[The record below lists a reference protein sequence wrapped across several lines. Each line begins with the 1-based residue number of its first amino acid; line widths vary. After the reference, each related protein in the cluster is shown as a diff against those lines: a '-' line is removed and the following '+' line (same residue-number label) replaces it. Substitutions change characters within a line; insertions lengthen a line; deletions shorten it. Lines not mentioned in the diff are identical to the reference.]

1 MDDKN
6 NLFKEFQSVLKNPIM
21 IEGIEQYLS
30 DWRGVFEGKV
40 KFVVFPSTTEE
51 VSKILKLANKNN
63 IPIVPQGGNTGLCG
77 GATPDNSGNSILIN
91 FTKLNNIRNIDLL
104 GNTVTVEAG
113 CILENILNVVQEKD
127 RIFPI
132 NLAAKGSCTI
142 GGNLAT
148 NAGGINVLK
157 YGSTRDLVL
166 GIEAVLPNGEVIN
179 NLNSLHKDNTG
190 YALHKLLVGSEGTL
204 ALITAAT
211 IKIFK
216 KPKASISCFI
226 KVKDIDKSIETLH
239 MLQSLVGNN
248 IEAFEIMSKPIL
260 EIVHKQFPKI
270 SKPFPAIPELSLL
283 VEFTT
288 TSELDLNIDDTGE
301 TIFQKKIINVM
312 SHLIENHLI
321 EDAIVSQSDYQNKEL
336 WEIRENANIAQ
347 MQEGFQ
353 LKLDLSIPI
362 ENMSKFWIETSEELK
377 RKHKHVKICSF
388 GHLGDGNLHYNLMD
402 EDKNKEYV
410 YKNQTALKEL
420 VYKKIKKFNGSFSA
434 EHGIG
439 QLKIEELEKYKDQNL
454 LNLMRTIKNSVDP
467 KNILNPGKLFN

>member
-1 MDDKN
+1 MDDNN

-21 IEGIEQYLS
+21 IEGIDQYLS
-30 DWRGVFEGKV
+30 DWRGVFEGRV

-113 CILENILNVVQEKD
+113 CILENVLNIVQEKD

-190 YALHKLLVGSEGTL
+190 YALHKLLAVSYTHLTL
-204 ALITAAT
+204 PT
-211 IKIFK
+211 
-216 KPKASISCFI
+216 KA
-226 KVKDIDKSIETLH
+226 
-239 MLQSLVGNN
+239 
-248 IEAFEIMSKPIL
+248 
-260 EIVHKQFPKI
+260 
-270 SKPFPAIPELSLL
+270 
-283 VEFTT
+283 
-288 TSELDLNIDDTGE
+288 
-301 TIFQKKIINVM
+301 
-312 SHLIENHLI
+312 
-321 EDAIVSQSDYQNKEL
+321 
-336 WEIRENANIAQ
+336 
-347 MQEGFQ
+347 
-353 LKLDLSIPI
+353 
-362 ENMSKFWIETSEELK
+362 
-377 RKHKHVKICSF
+377 
-388 GHLGDGNLHYNLMD
+388 
-402 EDKNKEYV
+402 
-410 YKNQTALKEL
+410 
-420 VYKKIKKFNGSFSA
+420 
-434 EHGIG
+434 
-439 QLKIEELEKYKDQNL
+439 
-454 LNLMRTIKNSVDP
+454 
-467 KNILNPGKLFN
+467 